1 MFPMCLFLLGVC
13 KNKYCLFVRT
23 NAVEFARHAFPMA
36 VIVDMEATGSHAL
49 SYNMSYAAAQTMFY
63 LVAGARRIQL
73 PNEMEAAHSG
83 CGV

>member
-1 MFPMCLFLLGVC
+1 MYVSAWSLHESRLS
-13 KNKYCLFVRT
+13 VRT
-23 NAVEFARHAFPMA
+23 NAVEFARHAFPLA
-36 VIVDMEATGSHAL
+36 IVVDMEAMGSSAL
-49 SYNMSYAAAQTMFY
+49 SHNMSYAAAQTMFY